1 MREYWGYVLFMFF
14 NDWNYIRIKVLFY
27 IIMLLFNKSLVVY
40 FFLDIV

>member
-27 IIMLLFNKSLVVY
+27 IIMLLFKSLVVY

>member
-1 MREYWGYVLFMFF
+1 MRKYWGYVLFMFF